1 MTQTSF
7 SYLRLSLT
15 DRCNFNCFYC
25 RPSSRASFLTPKELL
40 TFLELLSLVKI
51 LTSFGLKHLRL
62 TGGEPL
68 LREGF
73 RAFMKDLSA
82 SSAVERLSLTTNGHY
97 LASFLEDFKS
107 SGGEGINISL
117 NTLKREKFRKWT
129 GVDAFFQICDNILK
143 AKQAGIRNIKL
154 NTILLKGFNDDEIE
168 DFIRFA
174 CSHQLD
180 IRFIEYFP
188 TQPEEDASG
197 AYFLPSRF
205 IKNAIEEKYG
215 PLDPLGRDPLAG
227 PANYFKI
234 RGHANRIGFINT
246 VTDFFCGDCNRL
258 RLTADGKLYVC
269 LHSDFYVDLK
279 KPLREK
285 DQQGLLRAITQAL
298 ENKKFYNKLHCSRSF
313 EMSSIGG

>member
-1 MTQTSF
+1 MTPLSF

-15 DRCNFNCFYC
+15 DRCNFNCFNC
-25 RPSSRASFLTPKELL
+25 RPALRASFLASGELL
-40 TFLELLSLVKI
+40 TSSELLSLVKT

-68 LREGF
+68 LREDF
-73 RAFMKDLSA
+73 RAFIKNLSA
-82 SSAVERLSLTTNGHY
+82 LKAVERLSLTTNGYH
-97 LASFLEDFKS
+97 LAFFLDDFKA
-107 SGGEGINISL
+107 SGGNGINISL

-129 GVDAFFQICDNILK
+129 GVDAFLQVCDNILK
-143 AKQAGIRNIKL
+143 AKQAVSGNIKL

-168 DFIRFA
+168 DFIRFS
-174 CSHQLD
+174 CSHELD

-188 TQPEEDASG
+188 TRPEDNTFS
-197 AYFLPSRF
+197 AYFLPSHF
-205 IKNAIEEKYG
+205 VKNTIEEKYG

-227 PANYFKI
+227 PANYFKVK
-234 RGHANRIGFINT
+234 GQSNRIGFINT

-269 LHSDFYVDLK
+269 LHSDFCVDLK

-285 DQQGLLRAITQAL
+285 DQRGLLEAVSHAL
-298 ENKKFYNKLHCSRSF
+298 AHKKFYNKRHCSRSF